1 MKGQSVTWFR
11 KPSATPQRAIR
22 NAHYTQER
30 SARGA
35 TMVPKKILQEEEKTM
50 TPLQLNLLI
59 LAVGASKMAFAL
71 VFLHWI
77 NTRKAQPQAQAIGS
91 NVQNQ
96 KPLKRVLS

>member
-1 MKGQSVTWFR
+1 MKGLNVTWFR

-30 SARGA
+30 SARSAVIG
-35 TMVPKKILQEEEKTM
+35 PKKRLKEEEKKM

-59 LAVGASKMAFAL
+59 LAVGASKIAFAL

-77 NTRKAQPQAQAIGS
+77 NTRKAQPQAQAIGYH
-91 NVQNQ
+91 VQNQ
-96 KPLKRVLS
+96 KPLKRVL